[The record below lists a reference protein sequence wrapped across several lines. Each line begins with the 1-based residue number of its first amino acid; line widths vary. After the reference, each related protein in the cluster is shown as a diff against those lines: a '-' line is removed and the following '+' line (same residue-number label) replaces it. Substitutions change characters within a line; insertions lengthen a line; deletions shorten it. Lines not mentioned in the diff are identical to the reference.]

1 MEMILWGSIKRHFK
15 DNAVIR
21 HSQHGF
27 TKGKKPCLNN
37 LVSFYNKITCFVGE
51 RKAVD
56 TDFLDFR
63 KVFHAVSHSILLSS
77 CGMSR
82 CKV

>member
-1 MEMILWGSIKRHFK
+1 MEKILWSAMKGHFK
-15 DNAVIR
+15 DNAIIR
-21 HSQHGF
+21 YSQHGF
-27 TKGKKPCLNN
+27 TKGKKHCLSNP
-37 LVSFYNKITCFVGE
+37 VSFYNKITRFVGE

-56 TDFLDFR
+56 TGFLGFR
-63 KVFHAVSHSILLSS
+63 KVFDAVPHSILLSS